1 MKNTSEPDLPKP
13 VISDAQGAQN
23 VALRYLAYFNPFHF
37 KKHGTR
43 AKALIAL
50 ALVCFFWGTTWIA
63 SKEGVRYMPALQLA
77 GIRQF
82 LGGMCYVV
90 FFLAKGES
98 WPRGSEWKNVLM
110 LSFLNFLLSNALSTW
125 GVQYVSAG
133 LGAIIGAIFPL
144 WLVII
149 SLFGA
154 RSSLKP
160 RTVIGIVLGFTGIC
174 VIFYEH
180 LHDFLI
186 PEFRFGILL
195 SLASTWS
202 WSFGTIYTKK
212 HAATFNP
219 YFSLGLQMVI
229 SGVALFGITNA
240 LGIAIPVSEIPWQ
253 SWVAIGYL
261 VTFGSVISFIA
272 YIYALQKLPTEQA
285 SLYAYINPIVAVLLG
300 WLLFEEKL
308 TVFIITGALITLY
321 GVYLV
326 NKASLAKPLASVK
339 PQTVPPSHP
348 QPLKGSTGTQEPL

>member
-1 MKNTSEPDLPKP
+1 MGREQDHTRLPIQPSFNGCRNNNEKNQMTNTRQPDLPKP
-13 VISDAQGAQN
+13 VISDPQGAQN
-23 VALRYLAYFNPFHF
+23 VAMRYLTYFNPFHF

-63 SKEGVRYMPALQLA
+63 SKEAVRHMPALQMA
-77 GIRQF
+77 GMRQF
-82 LGGMCYVV
+82 FGGLCYVV
-90 FFLAKGES
+90 YFMAKGEAY
-98 WPRGSEWKNVLM
+98 PRGREWKNILI

-125 GVQYVSAG
+125 GVQYISAG
-133 LGAIIGAIFPL
+133 LGSIIGAIFPL

-149 SLFGA
+149 ALFAEKIRPQG
-154 RSSLKP
+154 
-160 RTVIGIVLGFTGIC
+160 RTVAGILMGFAGIC
-174 VIFYEH
+174 VIFYDH
-180 LHDFLI
+180 LQDFLI

-202 WSFGTIYTKK
+202 WAFGTIYTKK

-229 SGVALFGITNA
+229 SGVTLFTVSNLTGM
-240 LGIAIPVSEIPWQ
+240 AIPISEIPWQ
-253 SWVAIGYL
+253 SWTAIAYL
-261 VTFGSVISFIA
+261 VVFGSVLSFIA

-300 WLLFEEKL
+300 SLIFDEKL
-308 TVFIITGALITLY
+308 TAFIIVGTLVTLY

-326 NKASLAKPLASVK
+326 NKAALK
-339 PQTVPPSHP
+339 PQ
-348 QPLKGSTGTQEPL
+348 

>member
-1 MKNTSEPDLPKP
+1 MKNTQEPDLPKP

-23 VALRYLAYFNPFHF
+23 VALRYMAYFNPFKF
-37 KKHGTR
+37 KEHG
-43 AKALIAL
+43 AKARALIAL
-50 ALVCFFWGTTWIA
+50 AMVCFFWGTTWIA
-63 SKEGVRYMPALQLA
+63 SKEGVRHMPALQLA
-77 GIRQF
+77 GMRQF
-82 LGGMCYVV
+82 FGGLCYVT

-98 WPRGSEWKNVLM
+98 WPRGREWKNILM
-110 LSFLNFLLSNALSTW
+110 LGALNFLLSNGLSTW

-154 RSSLKP
+154 RTRIKP

-180 LHDFLI
+180 LHDFLD
-186 PEFRFGILL
+186 PEFRFGILI

-202 WSFGTIYTKK
+202 WALGTIYTKK

-219 YFSLGLQMVI
+219 YFSLGLQMLI
-229 SGVALFGITNA
+229 SGISLFTLTNA
-240 LGIAIPVSEIPWQ
+240 VGMAIPVSDIPWQ
-253 SWVAIGYL
+253 SWAAIGYL

-300 WLLFEEKL
+300 WLLFSEKL
-308 TVFIITGALITLY
+308 TVFIITGTLITLY

-326 NKASLAKPLASVK
+326 NKASLSKPLASVK
-339 PQTVPPSHP
+339 PQIKPNSHP
-348 QPLKGSTGTQEPL
+348 RPLKGRSDAQES